1 MLLKSKDQKMN
12 SLEKELFLLKEKK
25 SDFGKVSDHFERKFH
40 KTRRKQQNEKRN
52 KKIQVLKKKK
62 KKQLK

>member
-1 MLLKSKDQKMN
+1 MN

-25 SDFGKVSDHFERKFH
+25 SDFGKVSDHFERKFQKQEENN
-40 KTRRKQQNEKRN
+40 KT
-52 KKIQVLKKKK
+52 KKEIKKFKFKKKKK